1 MTSRHAAVQ
10 RARAARHARTHGS
23 HRTVRVLALTLV
35 GVLAFG
41 ITGAAAVIKKFDGN
55 VDRVDVSALVGEAPA
70 PSKAP
75 DPDDPNAGQA
85 VNLLILGSDQRDGV
99 NAQIGGKAS
108 GMRSDTTMLVH
119 ISADRTRVEA
129 VSIPRDSL
137 VDIPSCTMSN
147 GRTSKATHGMFNSA
161 FATGWDMG
169 GDMASAAACTIR
181 TVAENTGIQPEH
193 FVVVDFAGFQAMVD
207 AIGGVPI
214 CIPTAMTSEDAGL
227 YVQAGNQTLDGGTA
241 LAFARARKG
250 KGVGDG
256 SDTNRIGNQ
265 QRLVAAMVQ
274 KVLSQNVLTDVPR
287 LAGFLNAATSSL
299 TVDSGMST
307 STMVGLAYNM
317 RTIRGGS
324 ITFMTVPWG
333 PAPSDPNRV
342 VWLPAADQVW
352 QNIANDVP
360 ALGEATAVA
369 PTTAPT
375 TAATTAP
382 GTAPTTAPPTAPAS
396 PAVPPPPVEAAPT
409 PAPTKKAGREAFT
422 ADDTTAV
429 CAAE

>member
-1 MTSRHAAVQ
+1 MTSRHAATSRP
-10 RARAARHARTHGS
+10 RAVRHARTLRS
-23 HRTVRVLALTLV
+23 HRALRVVALSAV

-41 ITGAAAVIKKFDGN
+41 VAGAAATIYKFNGN
-55 VDRVDVSALVGEAPA
+55 VNRVDVSDLVGEAPS
-70 PSKAP
+70 PSKVP

-85 VNLLILGSDQRDGV
+85 VNLLVLGSDQRDGV
-99 NAQIGGKAS
+99 NAEIGGEAA
-108 GMRSDTTMLVH
+108 GMRSDTTMFVH

-147 GRTSKATHGMFNSA
+147 GKTSKATHGMFNSA

-214 CIPTAMTSEDAGL
+214 CIPNDMTSKDAGL
-227 YVQAGNQTLDGGTA
+227 FVKAGNQTLDGSTA

-250 KGVGDG
+250 NGVGDG

-274 KVLSQNVLTDVPR
+274 EVLSKNVLTDVPK

-299 TVDSGMST
+299 TVDDGMST

-342 VWLPAADQVW
+342 VWLPAAKQMW
-352 QNIANDVP
+352 ENIANDVP
-360 ALGEATAVA
+360 ALGQPTPVE
-369 PTTAPT
+369 TTAPT
-375 TAATTAP
+375 TPATTTAPTAAATTAP
-382 GTAPTTAPPTAPAS
+382 PVETAAPPVQA
-396 PAVPPPPVEAAPT
+396 EPT
-409 PAPTKKAGREAFT
+409 PAPTKKAGKEAFNL
-422 ADDTTAV
+422 DDTTAV
-429 CAAE
+429 CAAG

>member
-1 MTSRHAAVQ
+1 MTSRHAATSRP
-10 RARAARHARTHGS
+10 RAVRHARTLHS
-23 HRTVRVLALTLV
+23 HRVLRVVSLATV
-35 GVLAFG
+35 GVVAFG
-41 ITGAAAVIKKFDGN
+41 VAGAAATLHKFDGN
-55 VDRVDVSALVGEAPA
+55 VNRVDVSDLVGAA
-70 PSKAP
+70 PSPSTTP

-85 VNLLILGSDQRDGV
+85 VNLLVLGSDQRDGV
-99 NAQIGGKAS
+99 NAEIGGEAA

-147 GRTSKATHGMFNSA
+147 GKTSKATHGMFNSA

-181 TVAENTGIQPEH
+181 TVAANTGIQPEH

-214 CIPTAMTSEDAGL
+214 CIPNDMTSKDAGL
-227 YVQAGNQTLDGGTA
+227 SVKAGNQTLDGSTA

-274 KVLSQNVLTDVPR
+274 EVLSKNVLTDVPK

-299 TVDSGMST
+299 TVDDGMST

-342 VWLPAADQVW
+342 VWLPAAKQMW

-360 ALGEATAVA
+360 ALGE
-369 PTTAPT
+369 TTAT
-375 TAATTAP
+375 
-382 GTAPTTAPPTAPAS
+382 TAPTTAPPTAPTTPTTPSTETTA
-396 PAVPPPPVEAAPT
+396 PPVQAEPT

-422 ADDTTAV
+422 VDDTTAV
-429 CAAE
+429 CAAG

>member
-1 MTSRHAAVQ
+1 VTSRHAATPRP
-10 RARAARHARTHGS
+10 RAVRHARNPHS
-23 HRTVRVLALTLV
+23 HRVLRVTALTV
-35 GVLAFG
+35 IGVLAFG
-41 ITGAAAVIKKFDGN
+41 VAGAAAAFKKFDGN
-55 VDRVDVSALVGEAPA
+55 VDRVDVSALVGEKPT
-70 PSKAP
+70 PTTTP

-85 VNLLILGSDQRDGV
+85 VNILVLGSDQRDGA
-99 NAQIGGKAS
+99 NGEIGGKVE
-108 GMRSDTTMLVH
+108 GMRSDTTILVH
-119 ISADRTRVEA
+119 ISADRSRVEA

-147 GRTSKATHGMFNSA
+147 GKTSRATHGMFNSA

-181 TVAENTGIQPEH
+181 TIAENTGIQPDH
-193 FVVVDFAGFQAMVD
+193 FVVVDFAGFQSMID

-214 CIPTAMTSEDAGL
+214 CIPNAMTSKDAGL
-227 YVQAGNQTLDGGTA
+227 YLQAGEQTLDGPTA

-250 KGVGDG
+250 QGVGDG

-265 QRLVAAMVQ
+265 QRLIAAMTRE
-274 KVLSQNVLTDVPR
+274 VLSKNVLTDVPK
-287 LAGFLNAATSSL
+287 LYGFMNAATSSL
-299 TVDSGMST
+299 TVDSGMSM

-342 VWLPAADQVW
+342 VWLPAATQMW
-352 QNIANDVP
+352 ANIAADQP
-360 ALGEATAVA
+360 ALGETPVATTA

-375 TAATTAP
+375 PGATQNAP
-382 GTAPTTAPPTAPAS
+382 TPGSTQTAPT
-396 PAVPPPPVEAAPT
+396 EPT
-409 PAPTKKAGREAFT
+409 PTPGATKKAGREAFT
-422 ADDTTAV
+422 VDDTTAV
-429 CAAE
+429 CAAG